1 MPADC
6 SDDVSTHDR
15 VKFRVA
21 WRSEEKGVAANTRYT
36 RGVAFEF
43 PKKKENTQ
51 LARRRYAAFVC
62 TLALRR
68 PVRVHGI
75 AISLLYRIKK

>member
-1 MPADC
+1 MLADC

-43 PKKKENTQ
+43 PKKKKKTRNSRVEGTPRSC
-51 LARRRYAAFVC
+51 ARSRYDDPYVYTA
-62 TLALRR
+62 
-68 PVRVHGI
+68 
-75 AISLLYRIKK
+75 

>member
-1 MPADC
+1 MPGDC
-6 SDDVSTHDR
+6 SDDVCTHDR

-21 WRSEEKGVAANTRYT
+21 RRSEEKGVARLIRGT
-36 RGVAFEF
+36 RGVLLSNFR
-43 PKKKENTQ
+43 KKENTQ

-75 AISLLYRIKK
+75 AISLLYGIKK

>member
-43 PKKKENTQ
+43 PKKKRKHATR
-51 LARRRYAAFVC
+51 ASKVRR
-62 TLALRR
+62 
-68 PVRVHGI
+68 VRVH
-75 AISLLYRIKK
+75 ARVTTTRTCTRHSHFSLVPY